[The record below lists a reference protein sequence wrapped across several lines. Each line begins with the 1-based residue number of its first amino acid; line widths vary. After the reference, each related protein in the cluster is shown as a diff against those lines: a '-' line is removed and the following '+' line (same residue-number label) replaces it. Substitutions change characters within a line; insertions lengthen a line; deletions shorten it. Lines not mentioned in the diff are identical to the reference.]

1 MSADV
6 KSLLNERN
14 GRYGSFEGH
23 ARLAQKLKQVMHNS
37 PNWPMLTDVQREG
50 LDMVQHKIARMLN
63 GDPTYIDN
71 VIDIV
76 GYSMLV
82 KEAMERAYGPKMD

>member
-6 KSLLNERN
+6 KSLLSERN

-23 ARLAQKLKQVMHNS
+23 AHLAQKLKRIMHNS
-37 PNWPMLTDVQREG
+37 PNWGLLTDVQREG
-50 LDMVQHKIARMLN
+50 LDMIQHKIARMLN
-63 GDPTYIDN
+63 GDPNYLDN
-71 VIDIV
+71 VVDIV

-82 KEAMERAYGPKMD
+82 KEAMEKAYGSEMD